1 VWRRWGLGVGQFPKK
16 KVLAGQKLLKENRAR
31 GAMGK
36 KSSKRFPVTSSYF

>member
-1 VWRRWGLGVGQFPKK
+1 VEELGVGGWAISKK

>member
-1 VWRRWGLGVGQFPKK
+1 VCGGGGGWGLGNFQK